1 MVSPYDLP
9 HIDLSRRAQ
18 AVPYSSPIS
27 NNPGAGTPRIREEH
41 GARLRGELA
50 AAYQAFDAE
59 RREDPRLG
67 RSEGTFL
74 ELELRPRSQVQ
85 VIERKSD
92 GIRPGAA
99 RLKDDDRRNDPD
111 GLIVGL
117 YVPDEAREILTNIL
131 REYQEGKV
139 SEKGR
144 PPRKDFVETIDSIR
158 QARLE
163 TFWTDDPAR
172 LPPPGQEMWW
182 EVWCLRSLESEFQQL
197 AGRLEARIAEREQR
211 LYFPEHVVLP
221 VLADRATI
229 ELMLFAR
236 LSIVELRRAS
246 DSPTFFL
253 DELDRNERQEWTEDL
268 AERTEW
274 PATNVQAVCLLDTGV
289 NRAHILIEPTLA
301 EADMAAVRPEWGVA
315 DSPHGH
321 GTGMAGLALFGD
333 LTPRLAGH
341 GVMTLTHRIESVKI
355 LPPDG
360 FEPTEERFYGAIVK
374 QGVAL
379 PEIQRPKRPRVF
391 CLSATNA
398 DRSGIRPT
406 TWSSAIDQEAAGVT
420 EAGKRTP
427 RRLFVVST
435 GNAPN
440 PIEVGQTVAADSLEI
455 DDPAQAWNAIT
466 VGGYTDRINIQEQ
479 EFDGFSPYAKAGA
492 LSPYSRT
499 SVLWAQGKSPFKPD
513 IVMEAGNRVVSP
525 LKTDAYDADSL
536 ALLSTGP
543 NTGRNPLVAF
553 RATSAAVAQAARL
566 AARLMARFPDYWPE
580 TIRALMVH
588 GAEWTPVMRRE
599 LNAASNKKSACLVLR
614 RYGHGVPTF
623 ERAAASAKNHLALI
637 SQAEIQPY
645 RRSSKGMNECHFY
658 SLPWPREAL
667 EGLGDRDISLKV
679 TLSYFVEP
687 NPGSSASFDPYR
699 YQSHGL
705 RFDLKRRSESF
716 QDFVKRVNR
725 KAWEHLKERPGVQTD
740 DDGWLFGSNS
750 MSAGSLH
757 SDEWTGPAVNLLTR
771 NLICIKPVG
780 GWWNN
785 RASAD
790 VRGQSARYSLVLSL
804 RSSDSEVDLHT
815 PVLKMIEAEI
825 GLETVTIPTGSLR

>member
-1 MVSPYDLP
+1 MASPYDLP
-9 HIDLSRRAQ
+9 HIDLSRRVQ
-18 AVPYSSPIS
+18 AVPFTSTGS
-27 NNPGAGTPRIREEH
+27 NQAGAGTPRIREEH

-50 AAYQAFDAE
+50 AAYRTFDAE

-67 RSEGTFL
+67 PSEGAFL
-74 ELELRPRSQVQ
+74 ELEMKRGSRVE
-85 VIERKSD
+85 VIERKKD
-92 GIRPGAA
+92 RILPGAA
-99 RLKDDDRRNDPD
+99 RLDANDRR
-111 GLIVGL
+111 IVGV
-117 YVPDEAREILTNIL
+117 YVPDEAREVFAAIL
-131 REYQEGKV
+131 REYQEGEL

-144 PPRKDFVETIDSIR
+144 PPRKDFVEAIESIR

-163 TFWTDDPAR
+163 TFWTDDPSR

-182 EVWCLRSLESEFQQL
+182 EVWCVRGLEREFEQL
-197 AGRLEARIAEREQR
+197 ADRLGARIADREQR

-221 VLADRATI
+221 VLTDRATI

-246 DSPTFFL
+246 DSPAFFL
-253 DELDRNERQEWTEDL
+253 DDMDRDEQRAVAERL

-274 PATNVQAVCLLDTGV
+274 PGADVPAVCLLDTGV

-301 EADMAAVRPEWGVA
+301 ETDMAAVRPEWGLA

-333 LTPRLAGH
+333 LTPHLAGD
-341 GVMTLTHRIESVKI
+341 GVVALNHRLESVKI

-360 FEPTEERFYGAIVK
+360 FERTEERLYGAVTK

-379 PEIQRPKRPRVF
+379 SETERPERPRVF
-391 CLSATNA
+391 CLAVTNA

-420 EAGKRTP
+420 EIGERAP
-427 RRLFVVST
+427 RRLFVVSA

-440 PIEVGQTVAADSLEI
+440 PIEVEQIVDGDAHEI
-455 DDPAQAWNAIT
+455 EDPAQAWNAIT
-466 VGGYTDRINIQEQ
+466 VGGYTDRINIQEP
-479 EFDGFSPYAKAGA
+479 EFSGYAPYATSGA

-499 SVLWAQGKSPFKPD
+499 STQWVQGKSPFKPD

-525 LKTDAYDADSL
+525 AKTDAYDADSL

-543 NTGRNPLVAF
+543 NTDRDPLVSF
-553 RATSAAVAQAARL
+553 RATSAATAQAARL

-580 TIRALMVH
+580 TIRALMIH

-599 LNAASNKKSACLVLR
+599 LDSAPNKTSAYLVLR

-623 ERAAASAKNHLALI
+623 GRAAASARNHLAI
-637 SQAEIQPY
+637 VSQAEIQPY
-645 RRSSKGMNECHFY
+645 TRGGRGMNECHFY

-667 EGLGDRDISLKV
+667 EGLGDRDVSLKI

-705 RFDLKRRSESF
+705 RFDLKRRSETAQVF
-716 QDFVKRVNR
+716 AKRVNK
-725 KAWEHLKERPGVQTD
+725 KAWDHPEERPRTQND
-740 DDGWLFGSNS
+740 DDGWLFGPNS

-780 GWWNN
+780 GWWYN
-785 RASAD
+785 RANAG
-790 VRGQSARYSLVLSL
+790 VRAQKTRYSLVLSL
-804 RSSDSEVDLHT
+804 RSDDSEVDLHT
-815 PVLKMIEAEI
+815 PISNMIEADI
-825 GLETVTIPTGSLR
+825 GVEAIVIPTRPPH